1 MVRTL
6 KEKYDYNKRK
16 SGEFSSGYCMGVD
29 IYNDYPK
36 GNDTLK
42 STYKSL
48 ITNAKYLALKGDSY
62 GKGIMCG
69 VRDAA
74 SERKARCRKK

>member
-1 MVRTL
+1 MRTL
-6 KEKYDYNKRK
+6 KEKYSYNKSKR
-16 SGEFSSGYCMGVD
+16 GEFSAGYCLGVD

-36 GNDTLK
+36 GNDSLK

-48 ITNAKYLALKGDSY
+48 ITNAKKLALKGDSY

-74 SERKARCRKK
+74 SERKARCRKH